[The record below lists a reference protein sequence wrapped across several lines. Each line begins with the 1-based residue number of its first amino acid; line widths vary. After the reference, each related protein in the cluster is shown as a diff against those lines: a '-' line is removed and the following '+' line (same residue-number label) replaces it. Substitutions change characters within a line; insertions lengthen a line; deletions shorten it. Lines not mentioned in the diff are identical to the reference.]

1 MLKRPT
7 ENNSLTFSCRM
18 KKDLYGSLLTES
30 EKKGISFN
38 SLINNIAKKHN
49 SWEKFESDIGFIP
62 LSTITLSQLFDILDE
77 KNITNIARYAGET
90 IPKEMAIL
98 SHIEDD
104 FEKLVQLVE
113 VISNKFGSV
122 STLKKINGYSF
133 TIRHKVNK
141 NFSLFISEF
150 FLAMGKSF
158 HISTNIDLAVKNTV
172 ILNLEDRLVGFE
184 TSSHYLKNR

>member
-1 MLKRPT
+1 
-7 ENNSLTFSCRM
+7 M
-18 KKDLYGSLLTES
+18 KKDLYASLLTES
-30 EKKGISFN
+30 EKNKISFN

-90 IPKEMAIL
+90 LPKEMAIL

-104 FEKLVQLVE
+104 FEKLAQLVE

-122 STLKKINGYSF
+122 STLKKSNGYSF

-150 FLAMGKSF
+150 FFGNGKKLS
-158 HISTNIDLAVKNTV
+158 
-172 ILNLEDRLVGFE
+172 
-184 TSSHYLKNR
+184 YLYKY